1 MRTTKARTPR
11 ISTMGSYGVIAL
23 SRTSHEVGRDL
34 PLRYS
39 PRTIPLRDSHWHRGT
54 YAGRLVGYTLL
65 ERSDAA
71 RTASADISEPRIAN
85 AYAAIPCARPASTRV
100 RHSSRR
106 PFDVCHEERPNPAAV
121 FSANQVMSAA
131 EGNEVVLGR
140 LALLA
145 HRVTSSDVVELYRS
159 EAWAVQSDAWPY
171 AASIPVQDATTDSP
185 RDYRPRRRSQLGVP
199 PHGVGS
205 ASRNGWNGTS
215 RFQQ

>member
-65 ERSDAA
+65 ERSGAA
-71 RTASADISEPRIAN
+71 RTAFADISEPRIAN

-106 PFDVCHEERPNPAAV
+106 LFDVCHEERPNPAAV

-131 EGNEVVLGR
+131 EGNEVVLGC

-145 HRVTSSDVVELYRS
+145 HRVTRPNVIELYSS

-171 AASIPVQDATTDSP
+171 TAVVACQDAP
-185 RDYRPRRRSQLGVP
+185 AHVRRDLRAR
-199 PHGVGS
+199 
-205 ASRNGWNGTS
+205 
-215 RFQQ
+215 